1 MFLLTG
7 INFLETVSMI
17 IGIFPLIFFV
27 LEVFQHYILNL
38 VEAPK
43 QQHVALQLCLW
54 FPSWF
59 FDNDLWL
66 KRKKSR
72 FWFT

>member
-17 IGIFPLIFFV
+17 NGIFPLIFFV

-38 VEAPK
+38 VEAPE
-43 QQHVALQLCLW
+43 QQYVALQFCHLV
-54 FPSWF
+54 SSVV
-59 FDNDLWL
+59 FDNDLRL
-66 KRKKSR
+66 KKKKSR
-72 FWFT
+72 SWFT